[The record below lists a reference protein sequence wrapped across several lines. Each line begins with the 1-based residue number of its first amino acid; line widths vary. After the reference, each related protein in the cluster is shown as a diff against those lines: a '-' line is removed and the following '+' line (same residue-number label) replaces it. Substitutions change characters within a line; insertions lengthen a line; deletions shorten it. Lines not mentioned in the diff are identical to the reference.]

1 MSRQTVSIT
10 LPDDEYAQL
19 KELAEEQDRYI
30 SGQARH
36 MLRVVLHNQALV
48 RNINAKLAEAPEYR
62 PETNPDDPLVTGDES
77 PDATLGE
84 LARSH
89 PTLSPEELL
98 GKVKEHQP
106 AAHQNPTAAT
116 SKTLPG

>member
-1 MSRQTVSIT
+1 MSNKTVTIT

-36 MLRVVLHNQALV
+36 MLRAALAIK
-48 RNINAKLAEAPEYR
+48 RSTAGSLQAPEYR
-62 PETNPDDPLVTGDES
+62 ADTSSAPAVPS
-77 PDATLGE
+77 ATYVAGN
-84 LARSH
+84 H
-89 PTLSPEELL
+89 PTLSGEELL

-106 AAHQNPTAAT
+106 AAHQNPTEAT